1 MRSRSIWRIITEV
14 FDAMEGKVTIKLS
27 KGMRPTHPGEIL
39 REDVLP
45 ALEMS
50 KTQFAALLRVSRQT
64 LYDLLGEKQPVTP
77 RMALRLGR
85 LLGNG
90 PEIWLR
96 MQGAYD
102 LAMAAHSMG
111 EELERISTLKAA

>member
-1 MRSRSIWRIITEV
+1 M
-14 FDAMEGKVTIKLS
+14 ANKLT
-27 KGMRPTHPGEIL
+27 KGLKPTHPGEIL

-45 ALEMS
+45 ALDVT
-50 KTQFAALLRVSRQT
+50 KTRFAELLRVSRQT

-77 RMALRLGR
+77 QMALRLGR

-96 MQGAYD
+96 LQGAYD
-102 LAMAAHSMG
+102 LARQAEAMAG
-111 EELERISTLKAA
+111 ELERIETLEMAA

>member
-1 MRSRSIWRIITEV
+1 ML
-14 FDAMEGKVTIKLS
+14 DAMAGKVTVKLT
-27 KGMRPTHPGEIL
+27 KGLRPTHPGEIL

-45 ALEMS
+45 ALDVS
-50 KTQFAALLRVSRQT
+50 KTQLAGLLRVSRQT

-102 LAMAAHSMG
+102 LAMAAQTMG
-111 EELERISTLKAA
+111 DELEQISTLKAA

>member
-1 MRSRSIWRIITEV
+1 V
-14 FDAMEGKVTIKLS
+14 CNAKEGKVTDIPIKGL
-27 KGMRPTHPGEIL
+27 RPTHPGEIL

-45 ALEMS
+45 ALDVS

-102 LAMAAHSMG
+102 LAVAGQAMA
-111 EELERISTLKAA
+111 EELKQIGTLRAA

>member
-1 MRSRSIWRIITEV
+1 MANKMT
-14 FDAMEGKVTIKLS
+14 
-27 KGMRPTHPGEIL
+27 KGLRPTHPGEIL

-45 ALEMS
+45 ALSIS
-50 KTQFAALLRVSRQT
+50 KTRFAALLRVSRQT

-77 RMALRLGR
+77 QMALRLGR

-96 MQGAYD
+96 LQGAYD
-102 LAMAAHSMG
+102 LAALATALG
-111 EELERISTLKAA
+111 PELEQIPTLEVARAAV

>member
-1 MRSRSIWRIITEV
+1 
-14 FDAMEGKVTIKLS
+14 MEGKVTIKPT
-27 KGMRPTHPGEIL
+27 KGLRPTHPGEIL

-45 ALEMS
+45 ALDVS
-50 KTQFAALLRVSRQT
+50 KTQFAALLRISRQT

-102 LAMAAHSMG
+102 LAMAAQAMG
-111 EELERISTLKAA
+111 DELEQIGTLKAA

>member
-1 MRSRSIWRIITEV
+1 MTWNE
-14 FDAMEGKVTIKLS
+14 DGKMPNKPT
-27 KGMRPTHPGEIL
+27 KGLRPTHPGEIL

-45 ALEMS
+45 ALGVT
-50 KTQFAALLRVSRQT
+50 KTRFAELLHVSRQT

-77 RMALRLGR
+77 QMALRLGR

-96 MQGAYD
+96 LQGAYD
-102 LAMAAHSMG
+102 LAAQAEAMAA
-111 EELERISTLKAA
+111 ELERIETLEAA

>member
-1 MRSRSIWRIITEV
+1 
-14 FDAMEGKVTIKLS
+14 MEGKVTIKLT
-27 KGMRPTHPGEIL
+27 KGLRPTHPGEIL

-45 ALEMS
+45 ALDVS

-96 MQGAYD
+96 MQAAYD
-102 LAMAAHSMG
+102 LAMAAEAMG
-111 EELERISTLKAA
+111 DELEQIGTLKAA

>member
-1 MRSRSIWRIITEV
+1 MT
-14 FDAMEGKVTIKLS
+14 MTS
-27 KGMRPTHPGEIL
+27 KPTRGLRPTHPGEIL

-45 ALEMS
+45 ALS
-50 KTQFAALLRVSRQT
+50 ITKTRLAALLRVSRQT

-77 RMALRLGR
+77 QMALRLGR

-96 MQGAYD
+96 LQGAYD
-102 LAMAAHSMG
+102 LAAQAEAMAG
-111 EELERISTLKAA
+111 ELEQIETLRAA

>member
-1 MRSRSIWRIITEV
+1 M
-14 FDAMEGKVTIKLS
+14 ANKLT
-27 KGMRPTHPGEIL
+27 KGLRATHPGEIL

-45 ALEMS
+45 ALDIT
-50 KTQFAALLRVSRQT
+50 KTRFAELLRVSRQT

-77 RMALRLGR
+77 QMALRLGR

-96 MQGAYD
+96 LQGAYD
-102 LAMAAHSMG
+102 LATQLEVLAP
-111 EELERISTLKAA
+111 ELEQIRTLELA

>member
-1 MRSRSIWRIITEV
+1 MPSRSIWRIITEV
-14 FDAMEGKVTIKLS
+14 FDAMEGKVTIKLT
-27 KGMRPTHPGEIL
+27 KGLRPTHPGEIL

-45 ALEMS
+45 ALDVS

-85 LLGNG
+85 RLGNG
-90 PEIWLR
+90 PETWFR
-96 MQGAYD
+96 MRGSYD
-102 LAMAAHSMG
+102 LAMAAKAMRD
-111 EELERISTLKAA
+111 ELERISTLKAA

>member
-1 MRSRSIWRIITEV
+1 MT
-14 FDAMEGKVTIKLS
+14 DKLT
-27 KGMRPTHPGEIL
+27 KGLRPVHPGEIL

-45 ALEMS
+45 ALGVT
-50 KTQFAALLRVSRQT
+50 KTRFAALLHVSRQT
-64 LYDLLGEKQPVTP
+64 LYDILGEKQPVTP

-90 PEIWLR
+90 PEIWVR

-102 LAMAAHSMG
+102 LAVAARDLG
-111 EELERISTLKAA
+111 PELEQIRTLKAA